1 MKKRSY
7 TSELQDAIQLL
18 EAEQSLSLQ
27 LLKNHF
33 RQASESL
40 NPAKFVQNTLKDV
53 ASSPYVADNLLS
65 AGVGLAA
72 GYVSKKAIVGWSG
85 NRLLRFLGIVLQF
98 GVTNIIAHNPKAVRS
113 IGQYV
118 SKNIFPKAQ

>member
-7 TSELQDAIQLL
+7 TSELQDAIQVL

-27 LLKNHF
+27 LLKKHF
-33 RQASESL
+33 RQATDSL
-40 NPAKFVQNTLKDV
+40 NPAKLVKNTLEEITT
-53 ASSPYVADNLLS
+53 SPYLADNLLS

-72 GYVSKKAIVGWSG
+72 GYISKKAIVGWSG

-98 GVTNIIAHNPKAVRS
+98 GVTNIIAQNPKAVKS

-118 SKNIFPKAQ
+118 SKNIFHKEE